1 MSTMLN
7 GTNKKTPYMECLAV
21 RHGCMPCVHC
31 LHSTYHIRAPATC
44 TCTCNRQVSIFLG
57 QFHFCY
63 YGLGL
68 ASYMPLF
75 IAKRLVHCIGRG
87 PTSVNDSKQHGLLGY
102 ALYMYNILYLVLQV
116 SALLERAGKNRAVA
130 ATLCNEHSSRSH
142 SVFRLKLTGN
152 NDKTGQSSQGKCS
165 VLRE

>member
-1 MSTMLN
+1 MYRERS
-7 GTNKKTPYMECLAV
+7 
-21 RHGCMPCVHC
+21 H
-31 LHSTYHIRAPATC
+31 
-44 TCTCNRQVSIFLG
+44 
-57 QFHFCY
+57 
-63 YGLGL
+63 
-68 ASYMPLF
+68 
-75 IAKRLVHCIGRG
+75 
-87 PTSVNDSKQHGLLGY
+87 SVNDSKQHGLLGY

-116 SALLERAGKNRAVA
+116 TALLERAGKNRAVA